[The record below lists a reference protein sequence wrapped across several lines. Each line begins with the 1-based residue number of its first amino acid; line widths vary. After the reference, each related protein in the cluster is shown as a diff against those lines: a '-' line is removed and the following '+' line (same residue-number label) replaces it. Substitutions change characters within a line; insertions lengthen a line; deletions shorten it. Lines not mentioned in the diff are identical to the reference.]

1 MGKPTG
7 FLEYNREVWESKPV
21 EERLKDYKEFHLPF
35 KKEQLTE
42 QGARCMDCGIPF
54 CHSHGCPLGNLIP
67 DWNDMVYKNRMEEA
81 IKLLHYTNN
90 FPEFTGRV
98 CPAPCEKACTL
109 SLNDAPV
116 SIELIEHEIIEHAF
130 RQGWVKP
137 LPPQQE
143 TGKTAAVIGSG
154 PAGLAAAQQLRRAG
168 HKVTVFE
175 RDKEPGGLL
184 RYGIPDFKLEKSVID
199 RRLEQMKAEGVIFE
213 TEVEVGEDIS
223 ANYLRKHF
231 DAILLACGSRTPRDL
246 PIPGRELDG
255 VHFAMEF
262 LGQNNR
268 RLSGEL
274 DPSERSLSAQDKTV
288 VVIGGGDTGS
298 DCVGTSNR
306 QGAKKVYQFELL
318 PKPTDHPGTDNPS
331 WPDWPAILRTSS
343 SHEEGCERRWSIST
357 LEFSGEGR
365 VEKMICEELKWTF
378 PADGSRPAMEP
389 VPGSRFEIQ
398 TDLVLLAMGFVH
410 VEHGRLINELE
421 VKLDQRGN
429 VVTDSYGRTSNEGVF
444 AAGDTSLG
452 ASLVVRAMATGRKAA
467 IAIDNY
473 LRDGDSVLPDTT
485 LL

>member
-7 FLEYNREVWESKPV
+7 FLEYGREVWDSKPAS
-21 EERLKDYKEFHLPF
+21 ERIKDYREFHLAF
-35 KKEQLTE
+35 SKEKLNQ
-42 QGARCMDCGIPF
+42 QAARCMDCGIPF

-67 DWNDMVYKNRMEEA
+67 DWNDMVYKGRMEEA
-81 IKLLHYTNN
+81 VKLLHHTNN

-137 LPPQQE
+137 LPPLRE
-143 TGKTAAVIGSG
+143 TGKKVAVIGSG

-175 RDKEPGGLL
+175 KDKQPGGLL
-184 RYGIPDFKLEKSVID
+184 RYGIPDFKLEKTVID

-246 PIPGRELDG
+246 PVPGRELDG
-255 VHFAMEF
+255 VHYAMEF
-262 LGQNNR
+262 LAQNNR
-268 RLSGEL
+268 RISGEL
-274 DPSERSLSAQDKTV
+274 NPTEKTISARDKTV

-306 QGAKKVYQFELL
+306 QGARKVYQFELL
-318 PKPTDHPGTDNPS
+318 PKPVEHNESYNPS

-357 LEFSGEGR
+357 LELTGDGR
-365 VEKMICEELKWTF
+365 VEKLIGEELEWSF
-378 PADGSRPAMEP
+378 PEDGGRPSMKP
-389 VPGSRFEIQ
+389 KPGTRFEIEA
-398 TDLVLLAMGFVH
+398 DLVLLAMGFVH
-410 VEHGRLINELE
+410 VEHGRLVHELE
-421 VKLDQRGN
+421 VELDQRGN
-429 VVTDSYGRTSNEGVF
+429 IVTDEYGKTTVPGVY
-444 AAGDTSLG
+444 AAGDSSLG
-452 ASLVVRAMATGRKAA
+452 ASLVVRAIATGRKAA
-467 IAIDNY
+467 IAIDSQ
-473 LRDGDSVLPDTT
+473 LRDGTSVLPDTT
-485 LL
+485 LI